1 MGIQTRSSVKSDSS
15 NCFGPC
21 FYPQREC
28 FGPIVYSDPGIDS
41 RRCTREERSVQALS
55 LLGTR
60 DTAIINTSTQPRTK
74 IFAGVRG
81 TRTRPRCT
89 SAFTPS
95 ARVRGPWMHSRLV
108 LLRSLAMV
116 NVVLLL
122 PLRSLLPRGS
132 HFSLLRA
139 MCTNGSDTLILSLSL
154 CSSPSRPLS
163 RCIEVWILVGLAGAS
178 IAASLSADNIGVDR
192 SSCSCRNHCLVREL
206 FINVAYDSIV
216 RK

>member
-1 MGIQTRSSVKSDSS
+1 MLWPDRIFGSRNNSVHARGEKRAS
-15 NCFGPC
+15 
-21 FYPQREC
+21 
-28 FGPIVYSDPGIDS
+28 
-41 RRCTREERSVQALS
+41 S

-81 TRTRPRCT
+81 TRTRARCT

-95 ARVRGPWMHSRLV
+95 ARVHGPWMHSRLV

-116 NVVLLL
+116 NVGLLL
-122 PLRSLLPRGS
+122 PFAPSSPKPPISLCCANLD
-132 HFSLLRA
+132 A
-139 MCTNGSDTLILSLSL
+139 LILSLSL
-154 CSSPSRPLS
+154 SLYLPSSPSRRPS

-192 SSCSCRNHCLVREL
+192 SSCSCRSHCLVREL

>member
-1 MGIQTRSSVKSDSS
+1 MLWPDRIFGSRNRLASVHARGEKRASS
-15 NCFGPC
+15 
-21 FYPQREC
+21 
-28 FGPIVYSDPGIDS
+28 
-41 RRCTREERSVQALS
+41 LS

-139 MCTNGSDTLILSLSL
+139 MCTNSDALILSLSL
-154 CSSPSRPLS
+154 FVSLS

>member
-1 MGIQTRSSVKSDSS
+1 MLWPDRIFGSRNRLASVHARGEKRASS
-15 NCFGPC
+15 
-21 FYPQREC
+21 
-28 FGPIVYSDPGIDS
+28 
-41 RRCTREERSVQALS
+41 LS

-139 MCTNGSDTLILSLSL
+139 MCTNGSDALILSLSL

>member
-1 MGIQTRSSVKSDSS
+1 MFPSRIPTRMLWPDRIFGSRNSSVHARGEKRAS
-15 NCFGPC
+15 
-21 FYPQREC
+21 
-28 FGPIVYSDPGIDS
+28 
-41 RRCTREERSVQALS
+41 S

-81 TRTRPRCT
+81 TRTRARCT

-95 ARVRGPWMHSRLV
+95 ARVHGPWMHSRLV

-116 NVVLLL
+116 NVGLLL
-122 PLRSLLPRGS
+122 PLRPLLPQAS
-132 HFSLLRA
+132 HFSLLRQLGRA
-139 MCTNGSDTLILSLSL
+139 NPLSLSFYL
-154 CSSPSRPLS
+154 PSSPSRWLS

-192 SSCSCRNHCLVREL
+192 SSCSCRSHCLVREL

>member
-1 MGIQTRSSVKSDSS
+1 MFPSRIPTRMLWPDRIFGSRNSSVHARGEKRAS
-15 NCFGPC
+15 
-21 FYPQREC
+21 
-28 FGPIVYSDPGIDS
+28 
-41 RRCTREERSVQALS
+41 S

-81 TRTRPRCT
+81 TRTRARCT

-95 ARVRGPWMHSRLV
+95 ARVHGPWMHSRLV

-116 NVVLLL
+116 NVGLLL
-122 PLRSLLPRGS
+122 PFAPSSPTPS
-132 HFSLLRA
+132 HFSLLRQLGRA
-139 MCTNGSDTLILSLSL
+139 NPLSLSL
-154 CSSPSRPLS
+154 YLPSSPSRRLS

-178 IAASLSADNIGVDR
+178 IAASLFADNIGVDR
-192 SSCSCRNHCLVREL
+192 SSCSCRSHCLVREL

>member
-139 MCTNGSDTLILSLSL
+139 MCTNGSDALILSLSL
-154 CSSPSRPLS
+154 SLFVSLRSTLSMHRSVDPRRTSRCIHRRVSVRRQHRRRPQLVLLPQPLS
-163 RCIEVWILVGLAGAS
+163 RPRAIYQRGLRFY
-178 IAASLSADNIGVDR
+178 R
-192 SSCSCRNHCLVREL
+192 S
-206 FINVAYDSIV
+206 
-216 RK
+216 

>member
-1 MGIQTRSSVKSDSS
+1 MFLSPTRMLWPDRIFGSRNRLASVHARGEKRASS
-15 NCFGPC
+15 
-21 FYPQREC
+21 
-28 FGPIVYSDPGIDS
+28 
-41 RRCTREERSVQALS
+41 LS

-139 MCTNGSDTLILSLSL
+139 MCTNSDALILSLSL
-154 CSSPSRPLS
+154 CSSPSLD
-163 RCIEVWILVGLAGAS
+163 AS
-178 IAASLSADNIGVDR
+178 KCG
-192 SSCSCRNHCLVREL
+192 SSS
-206 FINVAYDSIV
+206 D
-216 RK
+216 

>member
-1 MGIQTRSSVKSDSS
+1 MLWPDRIFGSRNRLASVHARGEKRASS
-15 NCFGPC
+15 
-21 FYPQREC
+21 
-28 FGPIVYSDPGIDS
+28 
-41 RRCTREERSVQALS
+41 LS

-139 MCTNGSDTLILSLSL
+139 MCTNGSDALILSLSL
-154 CSSPSRPLS
+154 SVRLPLSMHRSVDPRRTSRCIHRRVSVRRQHRRRPQLVLLPQPLS
-163 RCIEVWILVGLAGAS
+163 RPRAIYQRGLRFY
-178 IAASLSADNIGVDR
+178 R
-192 SSCSCRNHCLVREL
+192 S
-206 FINVAYDSIV
+206 
-216 RK
+216 